1 MKSDNSHKFSKRI
14 FIKSILL
21 TVMTIP
27 VIYIFTKD
35 PLYCIIFVSGTV
47 ISLSGFLIMIKV
59 VDKLLTKKTGK
70 LFFFSVTFVK
80 LGLITVISIIIARYR
95 EFGFI
100 FYIIGLSV
108 VVFAVIIE
116 GVVQL
121 YRSMRYG
128 A

>member
-1 MKSDNSHKFSKRI
+1 
-14 FIKSILL
+14 
-21 TVMTIP
+21 
-27 VIYIFTKD
+27 
-35 PLYCIIFVSGTV
+35 
-47 ISLSGFLIMIKV
+47 MIKV

-70 LFFFSVTFVK
+70 FFFFSVTFIK

-100 FYIIGLSV
+100 FYILGLSI
-108 VVFAVIIE
+108 VVFALMIE

-121 YRSMRYG
+121 YRSMRHG